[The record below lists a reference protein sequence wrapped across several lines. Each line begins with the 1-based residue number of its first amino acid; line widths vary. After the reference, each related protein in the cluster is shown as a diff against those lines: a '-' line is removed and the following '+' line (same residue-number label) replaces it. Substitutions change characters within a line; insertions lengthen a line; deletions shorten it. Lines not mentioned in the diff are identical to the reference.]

1 MTVYGMPL
9 GMIEANCYI
18 VADEDTKLC
27 AVIDPGDESNCVMD
41 YLERNKLTCR
51 YILLTHGHFDHT
63 MAANAVAEQTGA
75 TVCMSKL
82 DANPDISGPQYRF
95 TPPAGTIWLNDGDEL
110 TVGGLTFRVMATP
123 GHSPGSL
130 SFVCQDCIF
139 TGDTLFRD
147 SCGRTDLPGGD
158 MKQLLRSLKRICD
171 LPGNMEVYPG
181 HMDATSLDRER
192 RFNYYVKYAYE
203 VLGQ

>member
-192 RFNYYVKYAYE
+192 RFNYSVKDAYE

>member
-158 MKQLLRSLKRICD
+158 MKQLLHSLKRICD

>member
-18 VADEDTKLC
+18 VADEETKLC

-41 YLERNKLTCR
+41 YLERNHLTCR

-75 TVCMSKL
+75 TVCISKL

-95 TPPAGTIWLNDGDEL
+95 TPPAGTRWLNDGDEL
-110 TVGGLTFRVMATP
+110 SVGNLTFRVMATP

-130 SFVCQDCIF
+130 TFVCEDCVF

-158 MKQLLRSLKRICD
+158 MTALLHSLKRICD

-203 VLGQ
+203 TLGQ